1 MYPYLNFFA
10 LVREQ
15 VDHAAFENS
24 RRGNSESTFIHWQLL
39 VEIHLMISIEVA
51 ACNLCQC
58 IGNVSLHLRD
68 AHEPSIKT
76 WSEFR
81 DICTQA
87 GHLITEERTQS
98 AEKYLEGVVS
108 ALWILIKEAKGL
120 SLLEKQ
126 ALRRLRKL
134 YQNRIQGYAEKRP
147 SRAGNGRR
155 GLPKKM
161 SVSSRAFTLSHHVY
175 DRGRINKRS
184 GPRAVT
190 QKMG

>member
-1 MYPYLNFFA
+1 M
-10 LVREQ
+10 
-15 VDHAAFENS
+15 DHAAFENS
-24 RRGNSESTFIHWQLL
+24 RHGNSESTFIHLQLL
-39 VEIHLMISIEVA
+39 VEIYFMIEV

-68 AHEPSIKT
+68 GHEPSIKT

-81 DICTQA
+81 EICTQA

-98 AEKYLEGVVS
+98 VVKYLEGVVS
-108 ALWILIKEAKGL
+108 ALWTLTKEAEGL

-126 ALRRLRKL
+126 DLRRFRKL

-155 GLPKKM
+155 RLPKKI
-161 SVSSRAFTLSHHVY
+161 SVSSRAFTPSHH
-175 DRGRINKRS
+175 GEIKGEEKKENKRS
-184 GPRAVT
+184 GLRAVT
-190 QKMG
+190 QKRC